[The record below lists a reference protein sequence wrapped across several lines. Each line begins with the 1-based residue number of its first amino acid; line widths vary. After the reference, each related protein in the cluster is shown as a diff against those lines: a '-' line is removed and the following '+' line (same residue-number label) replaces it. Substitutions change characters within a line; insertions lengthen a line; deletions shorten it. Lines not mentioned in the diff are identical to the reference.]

1 MMKERIGQYSA
12 SKQPTDH
19 FTVKR
24 NKSVS
29 PINKSIRSSQTK
41 RHIDLD
47 DSCMVL
53 QQNETKKQ
61 EDRKQTLSEATLA
74 DDAVTSTLKQDDLI
88 VNSATLDTFAQRTIV
103 EEGPSPFA

>member
-12 SKQPTDH
+12 SKQQNDH
-19 FTVKR
+19 FTVKQQ
-24 NKSVS
+24 KSVS
-29 PINKSIRSSQTK
+29 PINKSIKSSQKK
-41 RHIDLD
+41 RHNDLD

-61 EDRKQTLSEATLA
+61 EGRKQTLSEATIA
-74 DDAVTSTLKQDDLI
+74 EDAVTSTLKQDDLI
-88 VNSATLDTFAQRTIV
+88 VHSATLDTFAQRTLD